1 MILMCATDLSFIKS
15 SSYVAEIGLLPSSM
29 FSGNQ
34 IELLICWLTMAMALG
49 LGFTPFVFILL
60 ISGARFLATVS
71 GFLFPV

>member
-1 MILMCATDLSFIKS
+1 
-15 SSYVAEIGLLPSSM
+15 M